1 MATNALLLCCSAALL
16 LCCSAALLLG
26 VSLDLYPI
34 RISVIVQHKISEI
47 QHFFAAL

>member
-1 MATNALLLCCSAALL
+1 MATNALLLCL
-16 LCCSAALLLG
+16 
-26 VSLDLYPI
+26 SLDIYPV

>member
-1 MATNALLLCCSAALL
+1 MATNALLLCL
-16 LCCSAALLLG
+16 
-26 VSLDLYPI
+26 SLDIYLV